1 MNEKNTTSVLRRILV
16 NCAAQAKEYG
26 RCVAEKVPQVEQD
39 MCLKEFLAL
48 RNCMQNTKKVLSL
61 WSLSVRFILIQQ
73 APSVDLRDY
82 SRWSTQKKTS
92 LGLVC
97 YNGSFTLPIPVSS
110 LKGKELRNMFRKASS
125 SQFST
130 GFSGSGALSHVY
142 IQYPPLRCSIP
153 GARGLFYDDGNKLLV
168 SPTSDQVFTWKTSP
182 FAPLVASTSFPV
194 NEGPIISIRYS
205 LDAKVLAIQRSN
217 HEIQFWNRETGTT
230 FSQMCKSE
238 SESILGFF
246 WTDCPTCDVV
256 FVKTR
261 VNGLDLFS
269 LDSEWKSLHLVE
281 TKRFNVSW
289 YVYTHESRVVLLA
302 SGMQCKSFIGYQVR
316 IIRLPRFEM
325 AMAKSEANSK
335 PVLAAADVHIVT
347 VYGRIYCLQVDGVA
361 MLLHSYRFYR
371 DAVVQQG
378 SLPIY
383 SSKIAVSVVDNVL
396 LVHQVDAKVVILYDI
411 FSDSRAPISAP
422 LPLLLRGCPRVATS
436 SSQSISRDAETLEA
450 KDLSDTEAI
459 VYGDG
464 WTFLV
469 PDLVCDAANGL
480 LWKIHLDLEVFIVAI
495 SASSSEVP
503 SVLEFLQRR
512 RLEAYKAKQLCLTI
526 VSTIILER
534 RPVSMVAR
542 AIDILVTS
550 YSNSIK
556 VGSYLKGTKAEKSS
570 PSGVPQTNSSS
581 TIADDSTSRVD
592 ASGKSVKH
600 ESAGGVHNESM
611 NRSLTF
617 SALDSEDNASI
628 EPQKTSSGDLH
639 SLGGKMGVET
649 HSAGV
654 HQSTLQ
660 SQLLGPGDN
669 PLNANVTDHQESQVT
684 SAAISPDEM
693 YSFVFAPVDEEMAGD
708 SSYLVAV
715 IIEFL
720 RSANLEKIKVHP
732 NIYVLTIQLLARN
745 ERYAELGLLIIN
757 KMLES
762 SREVAMQLLESGRQN
777 IQTRKLG
784 LDMLRQ
790 LSLHHD
796 YVLLLVQDGYYL
808 EALRYARKNKVNTVR
823 PSLFLEAAY
832 TSNDSQHL
840 AAVLRFFSDFIPGF
854 KSTPDHNTYCRV
866 LAEMNSS
873 VTA

>member
-1 MNEKNTTSVLRRILV
+1 
-16 NCAAQAKEYG
+16 
-26 RCVAEKVPQVEQD
+26 
-39 MCLKEFLAL
+39 
-48 RNCMQNTKKVLSL
+48 
-61 WSLSVRFILIQQ
+61 
-73 APSVDLRDY
+73 
-82 SRWSTQKKTS
+82 
-92 LGLVC
+92 
-97 YNGSFTLPIPVSS
+97 
-110 LKGKELRNMFRKASS
+110 MFRKASS

-182 FAPLVASTSFPV
+182 FAPLVAPTSFPV

-256 FVKTR
+256 FVKTS
-261 VNGLDLFS
+261 GLDLFS

-302 SGMQCKSFIGYQVR
+302 SGMQCKSFIGYQLSSAG

-480 LWKIHLDLEVFIVAI
+480 LWKIHLDLEAI

-611 NRSLTF
+611 SRSLTF
-617 SALDSEDNASI
+617 SALDSEDNASS

-639 SLGGKMGVET
+639 SLGGKMGVEA

-757 KMLES
+757 KMLEP

-854 KSTPDHNTYCRV
+854 KSTPDHNAYCRV